1 MKNRKII
8 ITVLTLSIALFIT
21 AFVFA
26 EYYYQRTIQDQDVGL
41 GSISIKDSSYLS
53 YAGKDDDGYTTTRL
67 TKPEKISTSERIT
80 CYATEKTG
88 YTGENEYMSLNQLG
102 FEFSYT
108 NTIDVYIR
116 VQVLRGW
123 ISRKYYSGSQES
135 KDDYIAEDNTN
146 RYSVASGV
154 TADNYSNYYTLTAT
168 KATSYNSQATYYTL
182 KGSMYVQA
190 KGVTSS
196 SFSDATYYTL
206 NIAKAT
212 SYSSQTTYYFNS
224 NSPFSVQND
233 NWYYDNTSGYI
244 YYKAVSEGS
253 DSTEEKTLSFDI
265 DENYTYIL
273 DETTIGYREA
283 ILVDVGFN
291 IDIIQANRAKSKWG
305 IDMESYFD

>member
-1 MKNRKII
+1 
-8 ITVLTLSIALFIT
+8 
-21 AFVFA
+21 
-26 EYYYQRTIQDQDVGL
+26 
-41 GSISIKDSSYLS
+41 
-53 YAGKDDDGYTTTRL
+53 
-67 TKPEKISTSERIT
+67 
-80 CYATEKTG
+80 
-88 YTGENEYMSLNQLG
+88 
-102 FEFSYT
+102 
-108 NTIDVYIR
+108 
-116 VQVLRGW
+116 
-123 ISRKYYSGSQES
+123 
-135 KDDYIAEDNTN
+135 
-146 RYSVASGV
+146 
-154 TADNYSNYYTLTAT
+154 
-168 KATSYNSQATYYTL
+168 
-182 KGSMYVQA
+182 MYVQA
-190 KGVTSS
+190 KGVTST